1 MEQKRNQLLDIAK
14 GVAIIL
20 VVWGH
25 ALQQY
30 SGLDQH
36 TTINLWMERFLI
48 SFHMPLFML
57 ISGYLFYFSLQ
68 RHTESDIVKVM
79 FRMFILPILTMSVIR
94 FLRHNLKHFSLSN
107 LWDFPLTLPNTL
119 WFFWAMLII
128 TLLMCLV
135 HRWFKDSIVGYIA
148 ILGATMLL
156 PNVYPIR
163 AYISLYPTFV
173 TGYLFAKWRV
183 GYSGA
188 KSLVWQIVLLV
199 VLVSLFAIMLRHF
212 DYDDMIYFSRYSL
225 LGATDIW
232 QDTARD
238 IFRFAIGLVGSLMVL
253 LCLHICLLT
262 KILNSHLITWLSSL
276 GSMTFGTYVFQD
288 LMLSL
293 LTPFIKYLDS
303 HYYIINAVVFFIII
317 LTASIALTR
326 YAKTKKYASWLF
338 LGQKPII
345 I

>member
-1 MEQKRNQLLDIAK
+1 MEQKRNQLLDVAK

-68 RHTESDIVKVM
+68 RHTESDIVKVR
-79 FRMFILPILTMSVIR
+79 FRMFILPIFTMSVIR
-94 FLRHNLKHFSLSN
+94 FLRHNLKHFSLSS

-173 TGYLFAKWRV
+173 TAYLFAKWRV
-183 GYSGA
+183 GYSGGA
-188 KSLVWQIVLLV
+188 KITHMANCA
-199 VLVSLFAIMLRHF
+199 VS
-212 DYDDMIYFSRYSL
+212 
-225 LGATDIW
+225 G
-232 QDTARD
+232 
-238 IFRFAIGLVGSLMVL
+238 VG
-253 LCLHICLLT
+253 
-262 KILNSHLITWLSSL
+262 K
-276 GSMTFGTYVFQD
+276 
-288 LMLSL
+288 
-293 LTPFIKYLDS
+293 
-303 HYYIINAVVFFIII
+303 
-317 LTASIALTR
+317 SIRNHVKA
-326 YAKTKKYASWLF
+326 F
-338 LGQKPII
+338 
-345 I
+345 